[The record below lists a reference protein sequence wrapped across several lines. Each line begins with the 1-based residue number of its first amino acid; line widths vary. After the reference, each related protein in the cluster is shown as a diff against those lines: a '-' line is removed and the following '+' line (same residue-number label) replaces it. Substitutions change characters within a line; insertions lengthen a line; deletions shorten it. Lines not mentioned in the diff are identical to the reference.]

1 MFFNNFVIKKVIRDP
16 GFQSG
21 SLQGYINENYFNLVE
36 VFGEPTHGES
46 GDSKV
51 FTEWELAF
59 VVQEEGEEDT
69 ETVYATIYDWKEAG
83 PMTAREAT
91 KYNWHIGGKSKKSV
105 EVVEKAIANH
115 FGRQA

>member
-1 MFFNNFVIKKVIRDP
+1 MFWNDFAIKEIIRDP

-21 SLQGYINENYFNLVE
+21 SLMGYVSENYFNLVE

-69 ETVYATIYDWKEAG
+69 KLFMQLFTI
-83 PMTAREAT
+83 
-91 KYNWHIGGKSKKSV
+91 GKKQV
-105 EVVEKAIANH
+105 P
-115 FGRQA
+115 